1 MLGRVRACTH
11 AHKDSLMTTV
21 FIGGSRS
28 LTRLN
33 DTIRS
38 RVDNILRQHFTIII
52 GDANGADRAM
62 QSYVAAQGYRHVIV
76 YCMGDRCRNN
86 VGEWPV
92 KQVSAHHQ
100 KKDFAYYAT
109 KDEEM
114 AQAASYGF
122 MIWDGRSKGTL
133 NNILNLLRQQK
144 KVLVYFSPDKTCYT
158 LGTFDDLTALLCKC
172 SSDDR
177 QKFEREF
184 MLAESFQRGWQEALR
199 GETRPVLELWEDL
212 DAG

>member
-1 MLGRVRACTH
+1 
-11 AHKDSLMTTV
+11 MTTV

-38 RVDNILRQHFTIII
+38 RVDNILRQHFTVII
-52 GDANGADRAM
+52 GDANGADRAI
-62 QSYVAAQGYRHVIV
+62 QSYVAAKGYRHVIV

-92 KQVSAHHQ
+92 KQVSTHHQ
-100 KKDFAYYAT
+100 KKDFTYYAT

-122 MIWDGRSKGTL
+122 MIWDGKSKGTL

-184 MLAESFQRGWQEALR
+184 MLAESFQRSWQEALR

>member
-1 MLGRVRACTH
+1 
-11 AHKDSLMTTV
+11 
-21 FIGGSRS
+21 
-28 LTRLN
+28 
-33 DTIRS
+33 
-38 RVDNILRQHFTIII
+38 
-52 GDANGADRAM
+52 
-62 QSYVAAQGYRHVIV
+62 
-76 YCMGDRCRNN
+76 MGDRCRNN

-92 KQVSAHHQ
+92 KQVSTHHQ
-100 KKDFAYYAT
+100 KKDFTYYAT

-122 MIWDGRSKGTL
+122 MLWDGKSKGTL

-144 KVLVYFSPDKTCYT
+144 KVLVYFAPDKTCYT

-184 MLAESFQRGWQEALR
+184 MLAESFQRSWQEALR

>member
-1 MLGRVRACTH
+1 M
-11 AHKDSLMTTV
+11 KTV
-21 FIGGSRS
+21 FIGGSRR

-38 RVDNILRQHFTIII
+38 RVDNIIRQHFTVVI
-52 GDANGADRAM
+52 GDANGADKAM
-62 QSYVAAQGYRHVIV
+62 QSYFEVKGYRNVIV

-86 VGEWPV
+86 LGNWPT
-92 KQVSAHHQ
+92 KRVSVNRQ

-114 AQAASYGF
+114 AKSASYGF

-144 KVLVYFSPDKTCYT
+144 KVLVYFSPDKSCHTI
-158 LGTFDDLTALLCKC
+158 GSFEDLTALLSKC
-172 SSDDR
+172 SSEAR
-177 QKFEREF
+177 RKFEREF
-184 MLAESFQRGWQEALR
+184 ILSSSVGSEEPRFGLFSVREVDR
-199 GETRPVLELWEDL
+199 
-212 DAG
+212 

>member
-1 MLGRVRACTH
+1 
-11 AHKDSLMTTV
+11 MTTV

-38 RVDNILRQHFTIII
+38 RVDNILRQHFTVIV

-62 QSYVAAQGYRHVIV
+62 QSYVAVQGYRYVIV

-92 KQVSAHHQ
+92 KQVSTHHQ
-100 KKDFAYYAT
+100 KKDFTYYAT

-122 MIWDGRSKGTL
+122 MIWDGKSKGTL

-158 LGTFDDLTALLCKC
+158 LGTFDDLTVLLCKC

-184 MLAESFQRGWQEALR
+184 MLAESFQRSWQEALR